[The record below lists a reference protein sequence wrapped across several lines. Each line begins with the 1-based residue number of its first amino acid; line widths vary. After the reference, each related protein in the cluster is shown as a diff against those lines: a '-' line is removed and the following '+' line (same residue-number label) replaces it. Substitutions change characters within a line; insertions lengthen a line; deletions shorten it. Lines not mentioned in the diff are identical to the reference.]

1 MTLKSLIHDDSA
13 VNIVIGHILNLVL
26 IIIVTG
32 GITGVFYMYADSSSQ
47 QSMRIGFTDLGS
59 QIARDITN
67 MYIISTNS
75 KNVNLAIKHE
85 IPLTIG
91 GRGYDIKI
99 KNAGGGGSGNGG
111 VASVEITDGSFF
123 GNRVSTNINSIDI
136 GINASGVVYSG
147 SGEINIRMIKNNTGV
162 WLYIK

>member
-1 MTLKSLIHDDSA
+1 MTLKSFMLDDSA

-26 IIIVTG
+26 IMAVTG
-32 GITGVFYMYADSSSQ
+32 GITGAFYMYADSSSQ
-47 QSMRIGFTDLGS
+47 QSMRTGFTDLGS

-75 KNVNLAIKHE
+75 KNVNLTIKRD
-85 IPLTIG
+85 IPLMMG
-91 GRGYDIKI
+91 GRGYDVKI
-99 KNAGGGGSGNGG
+99 KNARSGSGNGNI
-111 VASVEITDGSFF
+111 ASVEITDGSFF
-123 GNRVSTNINSIDI
+123 GNRVSTNINSIDV

-162 WLYIK
+162 WLHIK